1 MGGVILAFFG
11 NVFYNT
17 GKEVSIHFQRRK
29 RRKMGKKDIAL
40 ARYFEDPRRYADL
53 INGYVFGG
61 EQVVRAE
68 DIVEKDTRATG
79 VTRRGSRRSEMQ
91 KYRDIIRRVALGAEF
106 VLIGLE
112 HQDEVHYAMPVRVMI
127 QDAAGYDG
135 QLRRLRREKRGRKA
149 LEPGEFLGGF
159 GKADRLY
166 PVVTLVL
173 YYGKEP
179 WDGEK
184 ELYGLLDSD
193 QYPEAMMRMVNN
205 YHIHVLEMRSYE
217 GTWQFRTDLHE
228 VMGFIQRAG
237 DKEKERSFTEENRE
251 NFEALD
257 EEAYDVIT
265 ALTGSEELEAVKE
278 QYRERGGTINMCE
291 AIRGMIEDGR
301 QEGLLIG
308 KQKGAMEKIQQ
319 VAYNMYCRGMSA
331 EDAAA
336 ICEIEHSQIQ
346 EWFDGWDS

>member
-1 MGGVILAFFG
+1 
-11 NVFYNT
+11 
-17 GKEVSIHFQRRK
+17 
-29 RRKMGKKDIAL
+29 MGKKDIAL
-40 ARYFEDPRRYADL
+40 ARYFEDPGRYADL

-61 EQVVRAE
+61 EQVVRAK
-68 DIVEKDTRATG
+68 DVVEKDTRATG
-79 VTRRGSRRSEMQ
+79 VARRGKKRSEMQ

-135 QLRRLRREKRGRKA
+135 QLRRLRREKRKREA

-159 GKADRLY
+159 RKADRLY

-184 ELYGLLDSD
+184 DLYGLLDSD
-193 QYPEAMMRMVNN
+193 RYPEAMMRMVNN
-205 YHIHVLEMRSYE
+205 YHIHVLEVRSYE
-217 GTWQFRTDLHE
+217 GICQFRTDLHE

-237 DKEKERSFTEENRE
+237 DKEKERSFTEKNRE

-278 QYRERGGTINMCE
+278 RYRERGGHINMCE
-291 AIRGMIEDGR
+291 AIRGMIEDGK
-301 QEGLLIG
+301 QEGILLGKQEGISLGKQQGLLIG
-308 KQKGAMEKIQQ
+308 KQEGAMEKTQQ
-319 VAYNMYCRGMSA
+319 VAYNMYRRGMSA

-336 ICEIEHSQIQ
+336 ICEMELSQVL
-346 EWFDGWDS
+346 EWFNRWKS